1 MLISAIRRKQCP
13 AFRAIFYRA
22 QSSFL
27 ESISDIWLH
36 NCILAYLCHICEGL
50 EELTSQAASGPRAVV
65 WLHLMLVSRG
75 SQTFSCHV
83 PLPHF
88 DRWACTLKISYN
100 KKAEENNENMF
111 TNKRMM
117 ILENSI
123 GFQLVF
129 FFAPKIWTTYSNCFS
144 ERYTSTIFD
153 QVKYIGVLLN
163 ASLKDD
169 DIQRQVKSI
178 YCAANKFRS
187 TFDQC
192 SPTGKTLSYPL
203 RVNICFANCQL
214 WNKYTQTSAKH
225 LRAYNNAYR
234 IMHYMP
240 RIVSVSRLS
249 PHQVNNCV
257 RTFDALLRNNFYLF

>member
-1 MLISAIRRKQCP
+1 M
-13 AFRAIFYRA
+13 
-22 QSSFL
+22 
-27 ESISDIWLH
+27 
-36 NCILAYLCHICEGL
+36 
-50 EELTSQAASGPRAVV
+50 
-65 WLHLMLVSRG
+65 
-75 SQTFSCHV
+75 
-83 PLPHF
+83 
-88 DRWACTLKISYN
+88 
-100 KKAEENNENMF
+100 
-111 TNKRMM
+111 
-117 ILENSI
+117 
-123 GFQLVF
+123 
-129 FFAPKIWTTYSNCFS
+129 
-144 ERYTSTIFD
+144 
-153 QVKYIGVLLN
+153 LLN
-163 ASLKDD
+163 ASLKYDD

-192 SPTGKTLSYPL
+192 SPAGKTLSYPL

-257 RTFDALLRNNFYLF
+257 RTFDALLRNNFYLFLTAVNVHITSLSDCFKCMMLFTNLHFSSTILTLLYDGDQLK